1 MENQVTVTKSEEL
14 IALEQKQAAEF
25 ALTPVGKM
33 IKNMEAISQVAKF
46 YAASDFVPATFKG
59 KPENCTIA
67 IDMAARM
74 GMNPIMVM
82 QQMYIVNGKPSIS
95 TQLVIAMINNC
106 GEFEPLKFESNG
118 KGGDDFGMRAW
129 TVRKKDPNT
138 RLDGTWI
145 TMKMVKASKWGN
157 KWQEIPEQMFKY
169 RAAMF
174 WARLNAP
181 EITMGFYSKDE
192 VEEPDF
198 ETETIHDAAPVKS
211 PAEIAMEEMKRKKAE
226 KERAKGNAVIYPEAK
241 AQEEAEVQ
249 PKTAAEAPS
258 PAPFDEPE
266 TSENAGNANTK
277 AGRTLV

>member
-1 MENQVTVTKSEEL
+1 MENQQVTITKSPEL
-14 IALEQKQAAEF
+14 MALEAKQAAEF

-33 IKNMEAISQVAKF
+33 VKSMEAINQVAKF

-67 IDMAARM
+67 IDMATRM

-129 TVRKKDPNT
+129 TVRKKDPDT
-138 RLDGTWI
+138 RLEGTWI
-145 TMKMVKASKWGN
+145 TMKMVKASKWGA

-181 EITMGFYSKDE
+181 EITMGFYSRDE
-192 VEEPDF
+192 VEEPGF
-198 ETETIHDAAPVKS
+198 VAEVGNEATTTKS
-211 PAEIAMEEMKRKKAE
+211 VAELAMEEAMRKA
-226 KERAKGNAVIYPEAK
+226 
-241 AQEEAEVQ
+241 AQGSKSDKVEQPTAEAEETAQ
-249 PKTAAEAPS
+249 NTPKEETEAQQATNS
-258 PAPFDEPE
+258 KE
-266 TSENAGNANTK
+266 
-277 AGRTLV
+277 GRTLV

>member
-1 MENQVTVTKSEEL
+1 MENQQVTITKSPEL
-14 IALEQKQAAEF
+14 MALEAKQAAEF

-33 IKNMEAISQVAKF
+33 VKSMEAINQVAKF

-67 IDMAARM
+67 IDMATRM

-129 TVRKKDPNT
+129 TVRKKDPDT
-138 RLDGTWI
+138 RLEGTWI
-145 TMKMVKASKWGN
+145 TMKMVKASKWGA

-181 EITMGFYSKDE
+181 EITMGFYSRDE
-192 VEEPDF
+192 VEEPNF

-226 KERAKGNAVIYPEAK
+226 QAQGNPVIYPEPQGENTASE
-241 AQEEAEVQ
+241 AQTRGTQVNV
-249 PKTAAEAPS
+249 PPT
-258 PAPFDEPE
+258 PFDEPE
-266 TSENAGNANTK
+266 EAKNAGNANTK

>member
-1 MENQVTVTKSEEL
+1 MENQQVTITKSPEL
-14 IALEQKQAAEF
+14 MALEAKQAAEF

-33 IKNMEAISQVAKF
+33 VKSMEAINQVAKF

-67 IDMAARM
+67 IDMATRM

-138 RLDGTWI
+138 RLEGTWI
-145 TMKMVKASKWGN
+145 TMKMVKASHWGA

-192 VEEPDF
+192 VDEPSFVADVTNA
-198 ETETIHDAAPVKS
+198 ETEAKT
-211 PAEIAMEEMKRKKAE
+211 PAEIAMEEAMRKRQAKV
-226 KERAKGNAVIYPEAK
+226 KGNAVICPDQKQEDTKEEPQPEP
-241 AQEEAEVQ
+241 Q
-249 PKTAAEAPS
+249 PQDPT
-258 PAPFDEPE
+258 PFDEAEAQPE
-266 TSENAGNANTK
+266 NPNPKDQKS
-277 AGRTLV
+277 LL